1 MHVDASIATLSMVL
15 DSDDAVLLLCL
26 HVCRQLMEELIT
38 TEETYIRDRER
49 VVEVSHFL
57 KE

>member
-1 MHVDASIATLSMVL
+1 MHVDASLATLSMML
-15 DSDDAVLLLCL
+15 DSDDAVLL

-38 TEETYIRDRER
+38 TEETYIRDMER